1 MTRADYYRRRHDARR
16 AIRARDLMPREP
28 YATWQ
33 DRQRAQEWVQDCVSR
48 LPGYAYARPYGF
60 IDMQS
65 RFCMAQQFPQW
76 AVRRN
81 HLWHKRQR
89 EAMRARIAALVEPL
103 GPSVLEQNIAA
114 ADARRVA

>member
-1 MTRADYYRRRHDARR
+1 MNRAEYYQRRSAARH
-16 AIRARDLMPREP
+16 AIRARDLLPRDP
-28 YATWQ
+28 YTTWQ
-33 DRQRAQEWVQDCVSR
+33 DRERAQQWVQACVAR

-76 AVRRN
+76 TPRR
-81 HLWHKRQR
+81 LRLRERRQR

-103 GPSVLEQNIAA
+103 GPSVLEQNMAA
-114 ADARRVA
+114 AEARRVA